1 LTADVTGADVAADVG
16 FEEELAEG
24 VNVSTRLRV
33 LPVRTT
39 QSLPAP
45 PHLTL
50 SVPPQVVSQVL
61 LSIAQ
66 LEEGILSPHQ
76 QFTPSDKPMTSLFNC
91 RHTNWQL
98 PGLWKS

>member
-1 LTADVTGADVAADVG
+1 MIAKSPTIPTTTPAAIPAVSGLLSSGWDEGELTADVTGADVAADVG

-45 PHLTL
+45 P
-50 SVPPQVVSQVL
+50 
-61 LSIAQ
+61 
-66 LEEGILSPHQ
+66 
-76 QFTPSDKPMTSLFNC
+76 PML
-91 RHTNWQL
+91 R
-98 PGLWKS
+98 